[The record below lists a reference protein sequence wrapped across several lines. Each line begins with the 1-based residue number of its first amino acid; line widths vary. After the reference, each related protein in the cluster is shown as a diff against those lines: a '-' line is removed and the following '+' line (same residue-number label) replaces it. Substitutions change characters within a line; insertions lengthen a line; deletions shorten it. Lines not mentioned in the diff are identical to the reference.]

1 MSWAIRPAEVGDIPA
16 LTALYNHYIAT
27 TAITFDIEPM
37 TAEAR
42 TGWFSHYSPQGRHR
56 LLVACEGPVLLGYA
70 STSPF
75 AVKAAYE
82 TSVEVSV
89 YVAAGQARR
98 GIGTALYGALF
109 DSVAGEDIHRAYAG
123 ITLPNDASVALH
135 ERFGFTPVGI
145 YREVGRKFDRYHDVL
160 RMQREL

>member
-1 MSWAIRPAEVGDIPA
+1 MSLAIRPAERGDLPA
-16 LTALYNHYIAT
+16 LIALYNHSIAT

-37 TAEAR
+37 TVETRAA
-42 TGWFSHYSPQGRHR
+42 WFSHYSPAGRHR
-56 LLVACEGPVLLGYA
+56 LLVAHEGPTLVGYA

-89 YVAAGQARR
+89 YVGAEHGRR
-98 GIGTALYGALF
+98 GIGTALYEALF
-109 DSVAGEDIHRAYAG
+109 ASVADEDIHRAYAG

-135 ERFGFTPVGI
+135 ERFGFTPVGV